1 MSDLDDEYYS
11 NNPSFLDSKNGT
23 IYKPIDYR
31 GIDNINKIFLNI
43 ENSNNN
49 IEKKELLN
57 QIATIRTS
65 TEYNSKINNLRLKV
79 NNNYDRLFYSSLFII
94 FLTLIVISTPIG
106 ILIINN
112 FPNSENNLLKNNIF
126 KTSLY
131 IILFGGITMLFF
143 MLYNIFGKLRR
154 IIEIL
159 NFISLLA
166 IMIGIIMFWSISY
179 KLNILENYI
188 GIILIVLFIF
198 ISISVIINFYKSK
211 NDINN
216 IKELN
221 AYDNID
227 KKIHK
232 INMNLFYSNQGRK

>member
-31 GIDNINKIFLNI
+31 GIDDINKIFLNI

-106 ILIINN
+106 ILIINK

-198 ISISVIINFYKSK
+198 ISISIIINFYKSK

-221 AYDNID
+221 AYNNID

-232 INMNLFYSNQGRK
+232 VNMNLFFSNQGRK